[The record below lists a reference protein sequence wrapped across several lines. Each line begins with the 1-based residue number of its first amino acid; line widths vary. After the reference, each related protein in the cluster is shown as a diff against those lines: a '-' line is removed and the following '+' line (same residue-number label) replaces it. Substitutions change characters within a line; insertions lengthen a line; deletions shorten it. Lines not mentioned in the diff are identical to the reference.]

1 MKDCPLEKSDKSFGV
16 YAEAEMKFLMGPIHK
31 WKSVF
36 LKPLMKVFAHLGFT
50 PDGLSIAGAVVA
62 VLGFVLSFV
71 LDDAFYFFI
80 GVWLHMLIDG
90 FDGTLARFLGKV
102 QLKGSFVDVVADHVV
117 IILASI
123 FIFYFSGADF
133 LGVFLYTIFYTFIQF
148 AAFILNYVERPY
160 EAVLRP
166 RLILYA
172 GFSIDFLFGT
182 DSVHVILYTCAL
194 VMLIF
199 VVQGVLR
206 LKEVLLD

>member
-1 MKDCPLEKSDKSFGV
+1 MKDPGTEKSFGV
-16 YAEAEMKFLMGPIHK
+16 YSEAEMKSLMGPMHK
-31 WKSVF
+31 WKSAF
-36 LKPLMKVFAHLGFT
+36 LRPLMKLFAHLGFT
-50 PDGLSIAGAVVA
+50 PDGLSISGAVVA
-62 VLGFVLSFV
+62 FLGFVLSFA

-123 FIFYFSGADF
+123 FIFYFSSADF
-133 LGVFLYTIFYTFIQF
+133 LGVFLYTIFYTFLQF

-160 EAVLRP
+160 EALFRP
-166 RLILYA
+166 RIYLYL
-172 GFSIDFLFGT
+172 GFSADLFFGT
-182 DSVHVILYTCAL
+182 DSVNVILYTCAL
-194 VMLIF
+194 VMFLF

-206 LKEVLLD
+206 LKEAVSD

>member
-1 MKDCPLEKSDKSFGV
+1 MKNLGPEKSFGV
-16 YAEAEMKFLMGPIHK
+16 YSEAEMKSLMGPMHK
-31 WKSVF
+31 WKSAC
-36 LKPLMKVFAHLGFT
+36 LQPLMKVFSYFGFT
-50 PDGLSIAGAVVA
+50 PDGLSIFGAVIA
-62 VLGFVLSFV
+62 FLGFGLSFA
-71 LDDAFYFFI
+71 LDDAFYFFA

-148 AAFILNYVERPY
+148 AAFILNYVGRPY
-160 EAVLRP
+160 EALFRP
-166 RLILYA
+166 RIYLYL
-172 GFSIDFLFGT
+172 GFSADLFFGT
-182 DSVHVILYTCAL
+182 DSVNIILYTCAL
-194 VMLIF
+194 VMFLF

-206 LKEVLLD
+206 LKEAV